1 MAGYRHIVFATDL
14 TEAADTAAERVAD
27 QARCSGGRVTLLH
40 VVEYLPG
47 EVAGLMEERDDPES
61 YIRKKAEKR
70 LADWAER
77 VHLSDAERHVTLTSY
92 SARRGIIEYLD
103 EQQADVVVLGA
114 LGNPGRLGTTVDHV
128 AASAP
133 CDVLIVQ
140 GKGWTPG

>member
-14 TEAADTAAERVAD
+14 TEAAETAAKRVLS
-27 QARCSGGRVTLLH
+27 QASCSGGRVTLLH
-40 VVEYLPG
+40 VVEHFPEEL
-47 EVAGLMEERDDPES
+47 AGLSEERADPES
-61 YIRKKAEKR
+61 DIRKKAEKR
-70 LADWAER
+70 LADWASR
-77 VHLSDAERHVTLTSY
+77 VQMSDAEPQVVLARH
-92 SARRGIIEYLD
+92 SARQAILEYLN

-140 GKGWTPG
+140 GRGWAAG

>member
-1 MAGYRHIVFATDL
+1 MAGYRHIIFATDL
-14 TEAADTAAERVAD
+14 TEAADTAATRVVD

-40 VVEYLPG
+40 VVEHLPD
-47 EVAGLMEERDDPES
+47 EVAGLPEEQEDPEN
-61 YIRKKAEKR
+61 YIRERVEKR

-77 VHLSDAERHVTLTSY
+77 VHLGDAERHVALSDY
-92 SARRGIIEYLD
+92 SARRAILEYLG

-114 LGNPGRLGTTVDHV
+114 LGNPGQLGTTVDHV

>member
-14 TEAADTAAERVAD
+14 TEAAETAAGRVVD

-40 VVEYLPG
+40 VVEHLP
-47 EVAGLMEERDDPES
+47 EELAGLSEERADPES
-61 YIRKKAEKR
+61 YIREKAEKR
-70 LADWAER
+70 LADWAAR
-77 VHLSDAERHVTLTSY
+77 VNMSDAERHVALARY
-92 SARRGIIEYLD
+92 STRQAIVEYLK
-103 EQQADVVVLGA
+103 EQQADVVVMGA

-140 GKGWTPG
+140 GEGSIPG